1 MPIQTIT
8 LRNIASY
15 DASGISLNN
24 LKKLNFF
31 VGFNGTGKSTIAK
44 FLHNTALPAAEQ
56 SITFQDCLCSGF
68 VPTNER
74 ILVYDESFKKE
85 NFIDSDKL
93 KGVFSLNKANA
104 AIDTQIANY
113 ESELNKLEQ
122 ELQGLSTSRQD
133 AERKINSSRKRIVEK
148 CFDLRNKFRG
158 FVKER
163 LQYGGSKENHY
174 NHVASKLNGAL
185 MSVTFDAIE
194 SEYQKLY
201 EKDLVKIDKI
211 VDDVLWRSIIDAE
224 DRLNS
229 ILGKVIVG
237 HDSVDVSGLIQ
248 KLNMSSWVAVGRAFL
263 DKSDGVCPFC
273 QQPLVDRDGLINKL
287 NEFFDE
293 SYNKSLQELEESSRE
308 YMEKIG
314 NLKNRL
320 KRLSDTGAADVY
332 KSLSEGEKTFISFLY
347 FYQLCIGTDDM
358 TQSAKKKVIVIDDPI
373 SSLDSQTLFIVSS
386 IVLKMIMHSDSN
398 KNQFKDK
405 NINQIFILTHNLYFY
420 KEISFE
426 RRPSCRD
433 VMHYNL
439 RKVAGHTIIDSSSKQ
454 LATDDYSLMW
464 ESLKVVKGQT
474 GVDETRN
481 MMVCNTMRRI
491 IDTFVG
497 FIGLSKGSGNP
508 TWASISSLTSTDPR
522 YIVASSFIAQINDD
536 SHGVHVFDNAY
547 YGNIIRQDTSVLFEA
562 FKLVFDEIGTD
573 HYAMMMC

>member
-1 MPIQTIT
+1 
-8 LRNIASY
+8 
-15 DASGISLNN
+15 
-24 LKKLNFF
+24 
-31 VGFNGTGKSTIAK
+31 
-44 FLHNTALPAAEQ
+44 
-56 SITFQDCLCSGF
+56 
-68 VPTNER
+68 
-74 ILVYDESFKKE
+74 
-85 NFIDSDKL
+85 
-93 KGVFSLNKANA
+93 
-104 AIDTQIANY
+104 
-113 ESELNKLEQ
+113 
-122 ELQGLSTSRQD
+122 
-133 AERKINSSRKRIVEK
+133 
-148 CFDLRNKFRG
+148 
-158 FVKER
+158 
-163 LQYGGSKENHY
+163 
-174 NHVASKLNGAL
+174 

-237 HDSVDVSGLIQ
+237 HGSVDVSGLIQ
-248 KLNMSSWVAVGRAFL
+248 KLNMSSWVAAGRTFL

-293 SYNKSLQELEESSRE
+293 SYNKSLQELEESSRG

-320 KRLSDTGAADVY
+320 NELRRYEVISSACDKILASIADPVSLTISAISDKKEKPNVCYSISSIEGIKEQIVSINQAIKSNNSDVDQLSTLKSRWVEMCWYWMASKMSVDVRQYNLRADYYHNRLLKVFTLHEEMVNSRMLYCRNQIERLRQTTVNTKEAVDNINTILHNVGFVDFSIEEVPSHTASTQYRLKRLSDTGATDVY

-386 IVLKMIMHSDSN
+386 IVRKMIMHSDSN

-508 TWASISSLTSTDPR
+508 TWASISALSSTDPR

-547 YGNIIRQDTSVLFEA
+547 YGNIIRQDTSVLFDA